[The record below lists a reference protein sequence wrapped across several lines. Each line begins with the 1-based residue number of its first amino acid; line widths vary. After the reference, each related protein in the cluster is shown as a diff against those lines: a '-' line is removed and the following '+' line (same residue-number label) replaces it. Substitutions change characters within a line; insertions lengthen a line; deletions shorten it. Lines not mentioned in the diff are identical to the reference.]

1 MKENIIGREEQMTLL
16 ENYIASNRSEFIAIY
31 GRRRV
36 GKTFLVKELL
46 ENQFTFRMTGKE
58 NASTKEQLENF
69 SDALSNFTPAM
80 EKPKTWTQAFRQLST
95 YIEKEAEEG
104 PKILFFDE
112 LPWFDT
118 RGSKFVSALEHF
130 WNDWAAYRND
140 IKLIVCGSATTWM
153 LNKVINSR
161 GGLHNRATHTMLIA
175 PFTLGET
182 EKYFQAQGF
191 MYERQEIMEC
201 YMAMGGVAYYLSL
214 FDRGKSAFR
223 GGFGANRGRDAS
235 GGRARKRGIRIGVR
249 RRVGVPAG
257 RVRR

>member
-36 GKTFLVKELL
+36 GKTFLVKELF
-46 ENQFTFRMTGKE
+46 ENNFTFRMTGKE
-58 NASTKEQLENF
+58 NASTKEQLDNF

-118 RGSKFVSALEHF
+118 RGSKFVSALS
-130 WNDWAAYRND
+130 
-140 IKLIVCGSATTWM
+140 ISGTTGQPIATISSSLFAEAPPHGCSTRSSTPE
-153 LNKVINSR
+153 VDC
-161 GGLHNRATHTMLIA
+161 TIA
-175 PFTLGET
+175 PHTP
-182 EKYFQAQGF
+182 
-191 MYERQEIMEC
+191 C
-201 YMAMGGVAYYLSL
+201 
-214 FDRGKSAFR
+214 
-223 GGFGANRGRDAS
+223 
-235 GGRARKRGIRIGVR
+235 
-249 RRVGVPAG
+249 
-257 RVRR
+257 